1 MLTAAA
7 ATTYDGSA
15 QPRWI
20 AEWYMEEI
28 REKIHLRRRW
38 LYGSNRGLV
47 CNFQQVTMPFSHH
60 SHSGEFCR
68 HAKGTLDQ
76 VVRSAVDKQFRLFGL
91 SEHAPRYR
99 TEDLYPEENDML
111 PQDTTNVFA
120 EYVTEA
126 HRLKEA
132 YRSQI
137 ALLVGLETDYITELD
152 LQRTQSLLQH
162 YNNSDTPIEYIVGSV
177 HHAFEIP
184 IDFDEQTFHKALDKA
199 GSRERLYVE
208 YYTRLLHLVKTL
220 QPEVVGHI
228 DLIRLY
234 EPHIRLQEYPDA
246 WKLLDEIVQYTASY
260 GGLIEVNAA
269 AVRKGWATPYPAAD
283 ILTLVQTHKARLTL
297 SDDTHTPENVGLN
310 YWRVFEYLKS
320 HDIRDLYHLESC
332 DRGAEGAGRRGYT
345 VVKKYDGLWSTDD
358 FWRTCNPSWK

>member
-1 MLTAAA
+1 
-7 ATTYDGSA
+7 
-15 QPRWI
+15 
-20 AEWYMEEI
+20 
-28 REKIHLRRRW
+28 
-38 LYGSNRGLV
+38 
-47 CNFQQVTMPFSHH
+47 
-60 SHSGEFCR
+60 
-68 HAKGTLDQ
+68 
-76 VVRSAVDKQFRLFGL
+76 
-91 SEHAPRYR
+91 
-99 TEDLYPEENDML
+99 ML
-111 PQDTTNVFA
+111 PQDTTTVFA

-132 YRSQI
+132 YKSQI
-137 ALLVGLETDYITELD
+137 TLLIGLETDYITELD
-152 LQRTQSLLQH
+152 LQRTQSLLES
-162 YNNSDTPIEYIVGSV
+162 YSNSDTPIEYIVGSV

-184 IDFDEQTFHKALDKA
+184 IDFDEQTFRKALEKA
-199 GSRERLYVE
+199 GTRERLYVE
-208 YYTRLLHLVKTL
+208 YYSRLLHLVRTL

-234 EPHIRLQEYPDA
+234 EPHIQLREYPEA

-283 ILTLVQTHKARLTL
+283 ILTLVQTHQARLTL

-320 HDIRDLYHLESC
+320 HDIKNLYHLERC
-332 DRGAEGAGRRGYT
+332 DRGAREAGRRGYT
-345 VVKKYDGLWSTDD
+345 VVKKYEGLWSTDD